1 MPALYGN
8 DDFGRSGPLLMRPAS
23 ATTWPGSSARG
34 WQVLTAGPQLR
45 AARSMAALTR
55 DELALAASV
64 GPATLTRLQAEPGRL
79 PATLATLDAL
89 RQALEAAGVEF
100 VADGVRARRPIPGP
114 RR

>member
-34 WQVLTAGPQLR
+34 WQVLTTGPQLR

-64 GPATLTRLQAEPGRL
+64 GPATVTRLEPGRL
-79 PATLATLDAL
+79 PATLATLDSL
-89 RQALEAAGVEF
+89 TRVLEAAGVQFTE
-100 VADGVRARRPIPGP
+100 DGVRAAPIPRP
-114 RR
+114 RRK